1 MCSDCSTYQC
11 PQPLSLSVCAYWV
24 VSFVSNSLKQ
34 WVAMLQGNLPDPGIF
49 PTQGSNLRLSGLL
62 HWQVGSLLL
71 APPGKPSLS
80 ISSPYFLR
88 HNIETRPINN
98 PMLLLLLNSLQSCPT
113 LCDPIDDSPPGSPIP
128 GILQARTLEWIAIS
142 FSNASRWKVKVKS
155 LSRVRLFA
163 NGL

>member
-1 MCSDCSTYQC
+1 MLWKFSFEFRILGLLRAV
-11 PQPLSLSVCAYWV
+11 PWNMVAWEVGLWPLSPASLPLRVCVLSHFIRVRLFETVGCHAP
-24 VSFVSNSLKQ
+24 
-34 WVAMLQGNLPDPGIF
+34 GDLPDPGIF

-98 PMLLLLLNSLQSCPT
+98 PMLLLLLL
-113 LCDPIDDSPPGSPIP
+113 IH
-128 GILQARTLEWIAIS
+128 
-142 FSNASRWKVKVKS
+142 F
-155 LSRVRLFA
+155 SRVRLCA
-163 NGL
+163 TP